1 MWSGRPDGQERFTA
15 ALPEAT
21 DAAEALRPSRLPPGQ
36 RPASAGRR
44 DRALASAAGSARLL
58 LGRTVDLSLVD
69 DHCAVTLP
77 AAAAL
82 LRQTAS
88 CAAAAAAW
96 LRGRRRAEVPDT
108 DRIAAALAEFR
119 AARDAISP
127 DGLPP
132 SGCSWARSR

>member
-1 MWSGRPDGQERFTA
+1 YRTKLGDAVGALARCLDAVADMWSGRPEGGERFAA
-15 ALPEAT
+15 ALPAAT
-21 DAAEALRPSRLPPGQ
+21 DAAEALRPS
-36 RPASAGRR
+36 SAGRR

-88 CAAAAAAW
+88 CADAAAAW
-96 LRGRRRAEVPDT
+96 LRGEAEEVPDT
-108 DRIAAALAEFR
+108 DRIAAALDEFR
-119 AARDAISP
+119 AARD
-127 DGLPP
+127 
-132 SGCSWARSR
+132 